1 MNNPTANWPPQST
14 RPLCLLAKTH
24 LRHLPRTSRLPSK
37 NHLEALADKHNRWS
51 KRFYR
56 AIMTLQMQ
64 DCLTKSSDAEI
75 CSCAQGKKSLLNILS
90 RWCISQIYNVHYQ
103 LPTLQYISQILMTSF
118 ARLDK
123 PRRWM
128 PRLQGNARWS
138 EGTEGE
144 VHEGLSFSIYLM
156 FEKEKWKPKPVLWNT
171 NISASL
177 CRGARRVPLVIA
189 GSRRGWPPSS
199 ETSASSLVQVYII
212 AIGTY
217 LSPTSPLTRSSL
229 SS

>member
-1 MNNPTANWPPQST
+1 MYTFLIVSHIDKVKVYQYGTGHSW
-14 RPLCLLAKTH
+14 
-24 LRHLPRTSRLPSK
+24 PSK

-75 CSCAQGKKSLLNILS
+75 CSCAQGKKSLLNILP

-103 LPTLQYISQILMTSF
+103 LPTLQYISQILMSSF

-144 VHEGLSFSIYLM
+144 VHEGLSFCICLM
-156 FEKEKWKPKPVLWNT
+156 FENM
-171 NISASL
+171 SAFL
-177 CRGARRVPLVIA
+177 CRGARRAPLVIA
-189 GSRRGWPPSS
+189 GSRRGWRPSS

-217 LSPTSPLTRSSL
+217 ISPTSPLTRSSL

>member
-14 RPLCLLAKTH
+14 RPLCLPAKTH

-90 RWCISQIYNVHYQ
+90 RQCISQIYNVHYH
-103 LPTLQYISQILMTSF
+103 LPTLQYISQILMSSF

-123 PRRWM
+123 PRWWM

-144 VHEGLSFSIYLM
+144 VHKGLSFSIYLM
-156 FEKEKWKPKPVLWNT
+156 FENM
-171 NISASL
+171 SAFL

-189 GSRRGWPPSS
+189 GSRRGWRPSS